1 MIKNINYQK
10 RARIAQKRHQ
20 RRILTD
26 YYYIKAYKAAIK
38 REQGLEEKKEA
49 LWWVKRLEREYLGYK
64 K

>member
-20 RRILTD
+20 RRVLTD
-26 YYYIKAYKAAIK
+26 YYFIKTYKAAFK
-38 REQGLEEKKEA
+38 LEQELEEKREA
-49 LWWVKRLEREYLGYK
+49 LWIKARLEREYFGYK

>member
-20 RRILTD
+20 RRVLTD
-26 YYYIKAYKAAIK
+26 YYFIKTYKAAVK
-38 REQGLEEKKEA
+38 LNQELEEKRKA
-49 LWWVKRLEREYLGYK
+49 LWVKKSLEREYLGYK